1 MLAHPPP
8 KRNETTMAPT
18 TKKPRPA
25 VQIVQC
31 QSAFPVSK
39 NKYKKAMLQPPPRP
53 QEDQQQQQQRTKDGK
68 STARGK
74 PPPEELDFAM
84 VSREIRHLGATA
96 FVKQQKKSFEDEQY
110 ERLTGRK
117 RKGLK
122 VPIPILRGRYKKQVA
137 REAAAAQHAK
147 ESGIVLESSSSLSP
161 NKRQRQQQKSN
172 SNNKES
178 RVYGPAPSVGFV
190 AKGIL
195 RVNPKRV
202 NDV

>member
-1 MLAHPPP
+1 
-8 KRNETTMAPT
+8 MAPT
-18 TKKPRPA
+18 TTKKQRPT

-39 NKYKKAMLQPPPRP
+39 NKYKKAMLEPQRP
-53 QEDQQQQQQRTKDGK
+53 QEDQQQQRTKDGPK
-68 STARGK
+68 NARRQ
-74 PPPEELDFAM
+74 PPTEDLDFAAAR
-84 VSREIRHLGATA
+84 REIRNLGASA

-122 VPIPILRGRYKKQVA
+122 VPLPILRGRYKKQVA

-147 ESGIVLESSSSLSP
+147 ESGIVLESSSST
-161 NKRQRQQQKSN
+161 NKRQRRQQKSN
-172 SNNKES
+172 SNSNES

-195 RVNPKRV
+195 RVNPRRM

>member
-1 MLAHPPP
+1 
-8 KRNETTMAPT
+8 MAPT
-18 TKKPRPA
+18 TKKQRPA

-39 NKYKKAMLQPPPRP
+39 NKDKKAMLQPKRP
-53 QEDQQQQQQRTKDGK
+53 QEDQPQQRTKDGK
-68 STARGK
+68 KNARG
-74 PPPEELDFAM
+74 PEDLDFAM

-147 ESGIVLESSSSLSP
+147 ESGIVLESSSSSST
-161 NKRQRQQQKSN
+161 NKKQRRQQKSN
-172 SNNKES
+172 SNSKES

-195 RVNPKRV
+195 RVNPKRM